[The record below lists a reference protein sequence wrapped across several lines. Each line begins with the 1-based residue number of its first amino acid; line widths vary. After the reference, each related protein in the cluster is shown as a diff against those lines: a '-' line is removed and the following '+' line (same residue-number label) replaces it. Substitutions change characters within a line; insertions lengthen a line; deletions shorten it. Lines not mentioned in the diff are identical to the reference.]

1 MIPST
6 AAPDTGRGCGGQA
19 RNSRSPGPQS
29 GRGTRLTLGPFAE
42 PEEASGRLTAES
54 QIEPWF
60 ACARPS
66 CWQSSRWIGSSSEE
80 NDAEADCPADPEQPR
95 GLVPQAVGA
104 DCAGP
109 GCPAISDLR
118 VCPRQSLS

>member
-6 AAPDTGRGCGGQA
+6 AAPDTRRGCGGQS

-42 PEEASGRLTAES
+42 PEEASGRLQAES

-60 ACARPS
+60 ARARPS
-66 CWQSSRWIGSSSEE
+66 CWHVVQSELGAQARE
-80 NDAEADCPADPEQPR
+80 NHAEADCPADPQTPPR
-95 GLVPQAVGA
+95 LIPQATGA
-104 DCAGP
+104 DCPGP
-109 GCPAISDLR
+109 
-118 VCPRQSLS
+118 